1 MSSEDRDLVFGGKT
15 AARGGN
21 SLKLAISDI
30 NKFLPGII
38 NDNSYLDILAAHQ
51 AVVDL
56 KKNHGLELSAT
67 VKILL
72 TMTGSVTQALQAIQD
87 SPSMRVK
94 VRTINQVIVGLAGEE
109 IIENIYSSLH
119 ISKGALFNYR
129 MVVLHAN
136 DKNLVLAISLTPLCR
151 LNQDFQDD
159 LLRADKPI
167 GILLEQY
174 GLEVLRRIS
183 TIDAVA
189 DYGFF
194 GEVFNTEPGQL
205 VPYRVYDILHK
216 NEILMKIVEFYN
228 PIL

>member
-1 MSSEDRDLVFGGKT
+1 LSSEDRDLVFGGKT
-15 AARGGN
+15 EARDGS
-21 SLKLAISDI
+21 SLKLALSDI

-56 KKNHGLELSAT
+56 KKNHGLEISAI

-87 SPSMRVK
+87 SPSTHVK
-94 VRTINQVIVGLAGEE
+94 VRSINQVIVGLAGEE
-109 IIENIYSSLH
+109 IYEGIYNSLH
-119 ISKGALFNYR
+119 ISRGALFNYR

-151 LNQDFQDD
+151 LSKDFQDD
-159 LLRADKPI
+159 LLRADQPI
-167 GILLEQY
+167 GILLEKY
-174 GLEVLRRIS
+174 RLEVLRRIS

-194 GEVFNTEPGQL
+194 REVFKTEPGQL
-205 VPYRVYDILHK
+205 VPYRVYDITHK

-228 PIL
+228 PAL